1 MLPDTT
7 AVPVELNHPPEPY
20 LLMTPI
26 PEILQDLRDGK
37 MIVLVDD
44 EQRENEGDLVCAA
57 EFVTPRLITFM
68 LREACGMLCVPLA
81 GEICDRLD
89 LSPQSAVNTT
99 QRGTAY
105 TISVD
110 AHERH
115 GITTGVSAADRAATI
130 RVLCNPAS
138 RPSDLARPGHVQPL
152 RARDGGTLVRA
163 GQTEGS
169 IDLCR
174 MAGLTPAAV
183 IIEIMKPD
191 GTMARL
197 ADLQEFCARHDVRM
211 CSVADVIHAR
221 LEQEKLIERLGET
234 AIETDAGTFR
244 MIVFGSQVDQ
254 LPHVALVLGDIGRV
268 DAQGRVVELPDP
280 VLVRMHSQNLLG
292 DVFGDHAQP
301 SGLTLRESMRMIAAE
316 GRGAVVYLRH
326 EGMGS
331 GLLKTLQTGRRR
343 AIDDDEA
350 VQLGRSQGAPGLS
363 PPVDKRDYGIGS
375 QILRD
380 LGIHKLRLL
389 TNHPFHPTALEGF
402 GLSISEFVPIAAV
415 EK

>member
-1 MLPDTT
+1 M
-7 AVPVELNHPPEPY
+7 H
-20 LLMTPI
+20 PI
-26 PEILQDLRDGK
+26 PAILDDLRAGG
-37 MIVLVDD
+37 MIVLIDD
-44 EQRENEGDLVCAA
+44 EERENEGDLVVAA
-57 EFVTPRLITFM
+57 QFITPRLITFM

-89 LSPQSAVNTT
+89 LSPQAAVNTT

-110 AHERH
+110 AHERF
-115 GITTGVSAADRAATI
+115 GISTGVSAADRAATI
-130 RVLCNPAS
+130 RILCDPAA
-138 RPSDLARPGHVQPL
+138 RTADLARPGHVQPL

-174 MAGLTPAAV
+174 MAGLQPAAV

-197 ADLQEFCARHDVRM
+197 PDLQEFCQRHDLKM

-221 LEQEKLIERLGET
+221 LEQDKLVERLGEMD
-234 AIETDAGTFR
+234 IQTDAGPFR

-254 LPHVALVLGDIGRV
+254 LPHVALVLGDIGRL
-268 DAQGRVVELPDP
+268 DAQGKPVEIDGP

-301 SGLTLRESMRMIAAE
+301 SGQTLRESMKMIAAE

-331 GLLKTLQTGRRR
+331 GLLKTLQTGRHRQP
-343 AIDDDEA
+343 ADEEA

-363 PPVDKRDYGIGS
+363 APVDKRDYGIGS

-380 LGIHKLRLL
+380 LGIRKLRLL

-402 GLSISEFVPIAAV
+402 GLSINEFVPIA
-415 EK
+415 E